1 MKKAICFL
9 FLIICTSNLFSQTK
23 IEDYLEGR
31 KFKNAATGLVLQY
44 GYISSLNTNGITYTN
59 GYGDKFYF
67 MNCSKRVS
75 SDETY
80 MVLTECMNPQNG
92 SGLGT
97 IYAYRT
103 KVIVK
108 ASDGQL
114 EYDLVG
120 ESDFST
126 QSQNK
131 EEKESKSNSTYISPK
146 SKIVPSTIIGKSIKI
161 GKLQIASNDFPEK
174 LDWNDAKKACIMLGN
189 GWRLPTKDEL
199 NIIYQNKDKIGG
211 FADSDY
217 WSSTESTNSNYAG
230 KQALDIG
237 SQAFFNKNDKLYV
250 RAIRAF

>member
-114 EYDLVG
+114 QYDLVG

-189 GWRLPTKDEL
+189 GWRLPTEKEIEIL
-199 NIIYQNKDKIGG
+199 KDKIRDFDG
-211 FADSDY
+211 FH
-217 WSSTESTNSNYAG
+217 WSSSEKESTIRWSNFVSLYGTEGA
-230 KQALDIG
+230 KKY
-237 SQAFFNKNDKLYV
+237 NKDYNGLYIV
-250 RAIRAF
+250 RAVRNF

>member
-1 MKKAICFL
+1 MKKAILFL
-9 FLIICTSNLFSQTK
+9 NLIICTLNLFSQTK

-114 EYDLVG
+114 QYDLVG

-146 SKIVPSTIIGKSIKI
+146 SKIVPSKIIGKSIKI

-174 LDWNDAKKACIMLGN
+174 LDWNDAKKACSMLGN
-189 GWRLPTKDEL
+189 GWRLPTEEEIKIL
-199 NIIYQNKDKIGG
+199 KDKIRDFDG
-211 FADSDY
+211 FH
-217 WSSTESTNSNYAG
+217 WSSSEQMSRSRWSRYISIYGTDGTDGSNVSMG
-230 KQALDIG
+230 
-237 SQAFFNKNDKLYV
+237 LYIV
-250 RAIRAF
+250 RAVRNF

>member
-31 KFKNAATGLVLQY
+31 KFKNAQTGLVLQY

-67 MNCSKRVS
+67 MNCSKRIS

-114 EYDLVG
+114 QYDLVG

-131 EEKESKSNSTYISPK
+131 EEKESKSTKSFCAYDIYK
-146 SKIVPSTIIGKSIKI
+146 SKYE
-161 GKLQIASNDFPEK
+161 LNLNE
-174 LDWNDAKKACIMLGN
+174 DAKTLTYKKYDSDGN
-189 GWRLPTKDEL
+189 LLQTLYGTYQLRDEGVYGPALKVVASISGNTMKWLVIIDGFGNTQELKDESA
-199 NIIYQNKDKIGG
+199 GRV
-211 FADSDY
+211 
-217 WSSTESTNSNYAG
+217 WSPCTSRG
-230 KQALDIG
+230 
-237 SQAFFNKNDKLYV
+237 
-250 RAIRAF
+250 R